1 MLYYYKINMSNY
13 LARNKFHNK
22 TNIYVTEC
30 LSTNDFLIHL
40 AKKNNLPEWSNVSTG
55 YQFRGRGQRNNEW
68 LSEKNKNLLFSF
80 LFLPEMDI
88 KNQFNIHILVSLGVC
103 YGLKKIGLPNISI
116 KWPNDIYV
124 NDKKISGILIE
135 NSISNDKIRKSII
148 GIGLNVNQK
157 SFKNLEATS
166 IINVMGKKFN
176 LKLIFNIILESIF
189 FKLNSFSASNKLP
202 MEKYKKLL
210 FGLNKNLNFSSDNNF
225 FSGRIVDVRN
235 NGNIVLLVNNEK
247 KYFEYGSLNFL

>member
-1 MLYYYKINMSNY
+1 MSNY
-13 LARNKFHNK
+13 LARKKFNNK

-40 AKKNNLPEWSNVSTG
+40 TKKNNLPEWSNVSTG
-55 YQFRGRGQRNNEW
+55 YQISGRGQRNNQW
-68 LSEKNKNLLFSF
+68 LSEKNQNLLFSF

-88 KNQFNIHILVSLGVC
+88 KNQFNIHILVSLGIYC
-103 YGLKKIGLPNISI
+103 GLKKIGLSNISI

-135 NSISNDKIRKSII
+135 NSISHNKIKKSIV

-157 SFKNLEATS
+157 SFENLEATS
-166 IINVMGKKFN
+166 ITNVMGKKFN
-176 LKLIFNIILESIF
+176 LNLIFNIMLESIF
-189 FKLNSFSASNKLP
+189 HKLSNFLANNKTHIK
-202 MEKYKKLL
+202 KYKNLL
-210 FGLNKNLNFSSDNNF
+210 FGLNKNLNFSSENNV
-225 FSGRIVDVRN
+225 FSGRIVDVTN

>member
-1 MLYYYKINMSNY
+1 MSNY

-40 AKKNNLPEWSNVSTG
+40 TKKNNLPEWSNVSTG
-55 YQFRGRGQRNNEW
+55 YQLKGRGQRNNQW
-68 LSEKNKNLLFSF
+68 LSQKNKNLLFSF
-80 LFLPEMDI
+80 LFLPEIDI
-88 KNQFNIHILVSLGVC
+88 KDQFNIHILVSLGI
-103 YGLKKIGLPNISI
+103 YHGLKKIGIPNISI

-135 NSISNDKIRKSII
+135 NSISHDKIRKSII

-157 SFKNLEATS
+157 FFKDLKATS
-166 IINVMGKKFN
+166 LINVMGKKFN
-176 LKLIFNIILESIF
+176 LKLIFDIILETIF
-189 FKLNSFSASNKLP
+189 YELNSFSASNKLP
-202 MEKYKKLL
+202 IKKYKKLL
-210 FGLNKNLNFSSDNNF
+210 FGLNKSLNFKSDNNF

-235 NGNIVLLVNNEK
+235 NGNIVLLVNNET
-247 KYFEYGSLNFL
+247 KYFDYGSLNFL